1 MQVLCPCPHVPSSR
15 RNSSV
20 SLPRKHQQP
29 PLLQGGQCL
38 SRCYEKGGF
47 VVSDKLV
54 SWRWLISVLFDQSL
68 AEVSLLSSWS
78 AFPKWL
84 VLAVLQYK
92 ALFKKKK
99 KPKTPPQQNLFPH
112 DIICFCCGSRG
123 MRLAAW
129 WKIVMRQWLHVE
141 GKIRLMGERVKG
153 CILME
158 EDA

>member
-92 ALFKKKK
+92 VLFKKKK
-99 KPKTPPQQNLFPH
+99 KNQTPPPTTKLVSSWHNLFLLW
-112 DIICFCCGSRG
+112 FKRNAACC
-123 MRLAAW
+123 L
-129 WKIVMRQWLHVE
+129 
-141 GKIRLMGERVKG
+141 VKNSHETMTS
-153 CILME
+153 CRR
-158 EDA
+158 ED